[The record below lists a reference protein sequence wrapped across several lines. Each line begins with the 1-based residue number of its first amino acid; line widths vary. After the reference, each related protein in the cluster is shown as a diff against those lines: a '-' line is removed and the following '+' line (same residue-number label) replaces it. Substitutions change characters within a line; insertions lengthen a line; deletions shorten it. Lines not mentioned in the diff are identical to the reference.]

1 MLLSGFV
8 SGQSWRSRTTCLSPA
23 KDLVLRCR
31 TGWCP
36 ASAGEPQKPV
46 TIADGKRSN
55 ATGSGRV
62 RAAPTSTPADPCLN
76 WTPPPDCLYTRVS
89 QREGRDGT
97 KSSSSPGIEEL
108 RERLHIAETLLRR
121 FLPDV
126 DLASLDSGT
135 PASSAGRSPT
145 QYYRAGPDAG
155 APPDSETSSAIATTP
170 TAAVASDPSSS
181 LENHRARFIPLV
193 ENANQLDRTDTGE
206 YNFHGMSSG
215 AAFLNRITQYLPGLP
230 RYDSRMPFL
239 PQPPRPSSAFADG
252 HPSERQH
259 MRSPWS
265 QLVSHGISRL
275 PLRQLAHDLCEYAFS
290 RASCL
295 LRVVHTPS
303 FWAAFER
310 LYEERP
316 QRYTLEQ
323 QRFVGLLFSAM
334 ALGSMYDVDENDPT
348 NPDHYAVAIERGYHY
363 YSSARHS
370 LQDITECCDMTTLQA
385 LVFTIQFLQ
394 ATGNLNG
401 CHTFVGIA
409 LRAAL
414 RMGLHRH
421 LPHTALPPI
430 EDETRRRL
438 FHTIRSMDIYLS
450 ATLGLPLLLK
460 DKDVDQRWPTEVVDD
475 EDITAEGVVR
485 VPPPGM
491 PSFLEAFNAH
501 ARLMQI
507 LAKVVEYIYPPT
519 GTDKGPRDV
528 TYMISVARIKEI
540 EQELHDWQ
548 GRLSP
553 TWRAGPQEVLQIT
566 RVKILLRFAY
576 AHVQMMLYRP
586 FLQYYSSSQRSPA
599 ATTEH
604 HADERYLA
612 LATAGINVC
621 RNIIHIGLEIRKQA
635 VLIGPYWFITYT
647 QFFAVLSLLL
657 YVVNNPNQPGAFDLF
672 ADAKLG
678 KDCISSLTQRSLAAD
693 RVTVALNVSGSG
705 LIQSFPQSIFDHLP
719 VRFRSAEF
727 STARENPYEA
737 SSCEN
742 SHTRFLPGY
751 VPPSM
756 PTAAAA
762 AAAAAAG
769 IAPQRPW
776 HVDASISSPGS
787 PTSSRGV
794 SMEALQHARPLQ
806 QQQQQQAFSG
816 HHHYQPTTTNP
827 MDFLLNDP
835 FEYPVLPGVSLADDG
850 FGSLHDNLQLP
861 LYEAQMDLEG
871 QFLHSQDM

>member
-1 MLLSGFV
+1 MAQQNISSDASERLGGATALPHRV
-8 SGQSWRSRTTCLSPA
+8 VIPRKRRRTTKAC
-23 KDLVLRCR
+23 DDCR
-31 TGWCP
+31 RKKIKCDGRRPCSSC
-36 ASAGEPQKPV
+36 ADFNSACVYARE
-46 TIADGKRSN
+46 
-55 ATGSGRV
+55 
-62 RAAPTSTPADPCLN
+62 
-76 WTPPPDCLYTRVS
+76 S
-89 QREGRDGT
+89 QREREA
-97 KSSSSPGIEEL
+97 KPSPGIDEL

-126 DLASLDSGT
+126 DL
-135 PASSAGRSPT
+135 
-145 QYYRAGPDAG
+145 
-155 APPDSETSSAIATTP
+155 
-170 TAAVASDPSSS
+170 SS
-181 LENHRARFIPLV
+181 LEGGEITRTVSRRAARCDAGLGYCVGDGRLHPGGRLGRV
-193 ENANQLDRTDTGE
+193 PGNPRA

-239 PQPPRPSSAFADG
+239 PQPPRPSSFVE
-252 HPSERQH
+252 HPSAELPAH

-265 QLVSHGISRL
+265 SQQLISHGISRL

-295 LRVVHTPS
+295 LRVVHVPS
-303 FWAAFER
+303 FWAAFDR

-316 QRYTLEQ
+316 QRYTLAQ

-363 YSSARHS
+363 YASARHS

-409 LRAAL
+409 LRSAL

-450 ATLGLPLLLK
+450 TTLGLPLLLS
-460 DKDVDQRWPTEVVDD
+460 DKDTDQRWPTEVDD
-475 EDITAEGVVR
+475 EHITADGIR
-485 VPPPGM
+485 RPPPGT
-491 PSFLEAFNAH
+491 PSILEAFNAH

-507 LAKVVEYIYPPT
+507 LAKVVEYVYPPT
-519 GTDKGPRDV
+519 GTDKGPQDV
-528 TYMISVARIKEI
+528 TYMISVAKIKEI

-553 TWRAGPQEVLQIT
+553 TWRAGPQEHLDIT

-586 FLQYYSSSQRSPA
+586 FLQYYSQRSPPTA
-599 ATTEH
+599 ASKP
-604 HADERYLA
+604 ADDDERYLA

-621 RNIIHIGLEIRKQA
+621 RNIIHIGLELRKQA

-657 YVVNNPNQPGAFDLF
+657 YVIHNPDQPGAFNFF
-672 ADAKLG
+672 ADAQLG

-693 RVTVALNVSGSG
+693 RVTVALN
-705 LIQSFPQSIFDHLP
+705 SIFDNLP
-719 VRFRSAEF
+719 ERFRLAEASAPARKEPYDG
-727 STARENPYEA
+727 SRRENA
-737 SSCEN
+737 Q
-742 SHTRFLPGY
+742 HTRFSSGY
-751 VPPSM
+751 A
-756 PTAAAA
+756 PTP
-762 AAAAAAG
+762 
-769 IAPQRPW
+769 IAPADGASTTNPRSWPIE
-776 HVDASISSPGS
+776 ASIPSGS
-787 PTSSRGV
+787 PTTSSSRV
-794 SMEALQHARPLQ
+794 SLEVPLQ
-806 QQQQQQAFSG
+806 QQQPSHPTLQQHVHLSG
-816 HHHYQPTTTNP
+816 GHQYQPPPATSP
-827 MDFLLNDP
+827 MNFLLDDP
-835 FEYPVLPGVSLADDG
+835 FEYPVVPGVSLADDG
-850 FGSLHDNLQLP
+850 FGSFLDDLQLP
-861 LYEAQMDLEG
+861 LYDTQMDLEG
-871 QFLHSQDM
+871 QFLHFQDL

>member
-1 MLLSGFV
+1 MAAQNISVAGARLGGGGGASGALPHRGV
-8 SGQSWRSRTTCLSPA
+8 ARKRRRTTKAC
-23 KDLVLRCR
+23 DDCR
-31 TGWCP
+31 RKKIKC
-36 ASAGEPQKPV
+36 
-46 TIADGKRSN
+46 DGKRPCS
-55 ATGSGRV
+55 SC
-62 RAAPTSTPADPCLN
+62 ADFN
-76 WTPPPDCLYTRVS
+76 SECLYTRVS
-89 QREGRDGT
+89 QREGGARPVS
-97 KSSSSPGIEEL
+97 K
-108 RERLHIAETLLRR
+108 

-126 DLASLDSGT
+126 DLSSLAATT
-135 PASSAGRSPT
+135 PGSQEGRSPAQPGT
-145 QYYRAGPDAG
+145 A
-155 APPDSETSSAIATTP
+155 PDSGASSV
-170 TAAVASDPSSS
+170 AVATPAASDASQ
-181 LENHRARFIPLV
+181 ENRGRFIPLL
-193 ENANQLDRTDTGE
+193 EHANQLDRTDTGE

-239 PQPPRPSSAFADG
+239 PQPPRPLSFDQT
-252 HPSERQH
+252 ERPAH
-259 MRSPWS
+259 MRSPW
-265 QLVSHGISRL
+265 L
-275 PLRQLAHDLCEYAFS
+275 PLLAHDLCEYAFS

-295 LRVVHTPS
+295 LRVVHVPS
-303 FWAAFER
+303 FWEAFDK

-385 LVFTIQFLQ
+385 LGFTIQFLQ

-409 LRAAL
+409 LRSAL

-421 LPHTALPPI
+421 LPHTSLTPI

-450 ATLGLPLLLK
+450 TTLGLPLLLQ
-460 DKDVDQRWPTEVVDD
+460 DKDIDQRWPTEVDD
-475 EDITAEGVVR
+475 EHITAGGIR
-485 VPPPGM
+485 LLLPGT
-491 PSFLEAFNAH
+491 PSYLEAFNAH

-507 LAKVVEYIYPPT
+507 LAKVVEYVYPPT

-528 TYMISVARIKEI
+528 MYLISVAKIKEI

-548 GRLSP
+548 GQLSP

-566 RVKILLRFAY
+566 RVRVLLRFAY

-586 FLQYYSSSQRSPA
+586 FLQYYSRRAAPPA
-599 ATTEH
+599 EP
-604 HADERYLA
+604 ADERYLA

-693 RVTVALNVSGSG
+693 RVTVALN
-705 LIQSFPQSIFDHLP
+705 SIFDHLP
-719 VRFRSAEF
+719 VRFRPAEF
-727 STARENPYEA
+727 STARANPYEGA
-737 SSCEN
+737 SSDESPHN
-742 SHTRFLPGY
+742 RFVHGY
-751 VPPSM
+751 VPRPM
-756 PTAAAA
+756 TAAAA
-762 AAAAAAG
+762 AVATMS
-769 IAPQRPW
+769 PRRPW
-776 HVDASISSPGS
+776 SVDEEAMPSASRADVDPPAQPPS
-787 PTSSRGV
+787 
-794 SMEALQHARPLQ
+794 HPLQ
-806 QQQQQQAFSG
+806 QTAAGCEPALSG
-816 HHHYQPTTTNP
+816 HYQPSTNP
-827 MDFLLNDP
+827 MDFLLDDP
-835 FEYPVLPGVSLADDG
+835 FEYPILPGVSLADDG
-850 FGSLHDNLQLP
+850 FGSLPDDLQLP
-861 LYEAQMDLEG
+861 LYDAQMDIEG
-871 QFLHSQDM
+871 QFLDFQGM

>member
-1 MLLSGFV
+1 MAAQNV
-8 SGQSWRSRTTCLSPA
+8 SVAVGRLGVAPPPQRLVARKRRRTTKAC
-23 KDLVLRCR
+23 DDCR
-31 TGWCP
+31 RKKIKC
-36 ASAGEPQKPV
+36 
-46 TIADGKRSN
+46 DGKRPCS
-55 ATGSGRV
+55 SC
-62 RAAPTSTPADPCLN
+62 ADFN
-76 WTPPPDCLYTRVS
+76 SECLYTRVS
-89 QREGRDGT
+89 QREGEARPSQD
-97 KSSSSPGIEEL
+97 IDEL
-108 RERLHIAETLLRR
+108 KERLHIAETLLRR
-121 FLPDV
+121 FLPEV
-126 DLASLDSGT
+126 DLSNLDSASTSLEGRSPLQRRAESDAAPDSGT
-135 PASSAGRSPT
+135 SSAVANTPAAS
-145 QYYRAGPDAG
+145 D
-155 APPDSETSSAIATTP
+155 TSS
-170 TAAVASDPSSS
+170 V
-181 LENHRARFIPLV
+181 EYRGRFIPLV

-239 PQPPRPSSAFADG
+239 PQPPRPSFMDPTESHA
-252 HPSERQH
+252 H
-259 MRSPWS
+259 MRNPWS

-295 LRVVHTPS
+295 FRVVHVPS
-303 FWAAFER
+303 FWEAFDR

-409 LRAAL
+409 LRSAL
-414 RMGLHRH
+414 RMGLHRY
-421 LPHTALPPI
+421 LPHTSLPPI

-450 ATLGLPLLLK
+450 TTLGLPLLLQ
-460 DKDVDQRWPTEVVDD
+460 DKDIDQRWPTEVDD
-475 EDITAEGVVR
+475 EHVTADGIQQ
-485 VPPPGM
+485 PPPGT
-491 PSFLEAFNAH
+491 PASFLEAFNAH

-507 LAKVVEYIYPPT
+507 LAKVVEYVYPPT

-528 TYMISVARIKEI
+528 MYMISVAKIKEI

-548 GRLSP
+548 GDLSP

-566 RVKILLRFAY
+566 RVRILLRFAY

-586 FLQYYSSSQRSPA
+586 FLQYYSRRSPSS
-599 ATTEH
+599 ES
-604 HADERYLA
+604 ADERYLA

-657 YVVNNPNQPGAFDLF
+657 YVVNNPNQAGAFDLF

-693 RVTVALNVSGSG
+693 RVTVALN
-705 LIQSFPQSIFDHLP
+705 SIFDHLP
-719 VRFRSAEF
+719 VRFRPAEF
-727 STARENPYEA
+727 SIARGTPYEA
-737 SSCEN
+737 PSISDS
-742 SHTRFLPGY
+742 SHTRFLPSY
-751 VPPSM
+751 AHPPPVASS
-756 PTAAAA
+756 PPATTSNAGAATVT
-762 AAAAAAG
+762 
-769 IAPQRPW
+769 PHRPW
-776 HVDASISSPGS
+776 HSDD
-787 PTSSRGV
+787 V
-794 SMEALQHARPLQ
+794 SMPSVPRPLQ
-806 QQQQQQAFSG
+806 TAG
-816 HHHYQPTTTNP
+816 HEMTLANHYQPSLHP
-827 MDFLLNDP
+827 MNFLLDNP

-850 FGSLHDNLQLP
+850 FGGLHDDLQLP
-861 LYEAQMDLEG
+861 LYDAQMDIEG
-871 QFLHSQDM
+871 QFLDFQNM